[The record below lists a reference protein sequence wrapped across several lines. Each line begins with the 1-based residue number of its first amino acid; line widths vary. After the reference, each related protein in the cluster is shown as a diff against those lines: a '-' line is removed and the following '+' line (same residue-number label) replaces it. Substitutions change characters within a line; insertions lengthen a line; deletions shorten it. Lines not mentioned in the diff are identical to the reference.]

1 MINIDSQIESL
12 QNLSTNLAAK
22 AEELNSGLL
31 ITDDDSINT
40 LKEDLVKAV
49 EALNTDIQNMK
60 TAAATANEN
69 KKW

>member
-1 MINIDSQIESL
+1 MINIDEQIESL
-12 QNLSTNLAAK
+12 QTLSTNLAAK
-22 AEELNSGLL
+22 AEELNSSLL

>member
-22 AEELNSGLL
+22 AEELNSSLL

-49 EALNTDIQNMK
+49 EALNADIQNMK

>member
-22 AEELNSGLL
+22 AEELNSSLL

>member
-1 MINIDSQIESL
+1 MINIDGQIESL
-12 QNLSTNLAAK
+12 QNLSANLAAK

>member
-40 LKEDLVKAV
+40 LKEGLVKAV

>member
-1 MINIDSQIESL
+1 MINIDEQIESL
-12 QNLSTNLAAK
+12 QTLSTNLAAK
-22 AEELNSGLL
+22 AEELNSSLL

-49 EALNTDIQNMK
+49 EALNTDIQDMK
-60 TAAATANEN
+60 TSAATANEN

>member
-12 QNLSTNLAAK
+12 QTLSTNLAAK
-22 AEELNSGLL
+22 AEELNSSLL

>member
-12 QNLSTNLAAK
+12 QSLSTNLAAK

>member
-12 QNLSTNLAAK
+12 QTLGTNLAAK
-22 AEELNSGLL
+22 AEELNSSLL

>member
-49 EALNTDIQNMK
+49 EALNTDIQNIK

>member
-12 QNLSTNLAAK
+12 QTLSTNLAAK
-22 AEELNSGLL
+22 AEELNSSLL

-40 LKEDLVKAV
+40 LKENLVKAV